1 MRVKLFAKREF
12 EFRWPTVDPTEE
24 DQQNG
29 CVLIP
34 EEEKIVILL
43 KKMNHHQK
51 RTIEDS
57 MVSATQS
64 TFQRGRKTQ
73 GSSDVNMS
81 YKIGHV
87 KDMRLNSSVTGW
99 KNVLDEDGNELKY
112 TFEKLC
118 DLMSSNAGLDPE
130 VYGHFENDL
139 LADIDLRNSMADTTE
154 VNPKN

>member
-1 MRVKLFAKREF
+1 MRVKLFTKRES
-12 EFRWPTVDPTEE
+12 EFQWPTTDPTEE
-24 DQQNG
+24 EQQNG
-29 CVLIP
+29 HKLIP
-34 EEEKIVILL
+34 EEDKIVILL
-43 KKMNHHQK
+43 RKMTHHQK

-73 GSSDVNMS
+73 TSGDVNMA

-87 KDMRLNSSVTGW
+87 KDMRLNSSIMGW
-99 KNVLDEDGNELKY
+99 KNVLDEQGDEIKY

-130 VYGHFENDL
+130 IYGHFENDL
-139 LADIDLRNSMADTTE
+139 LEEIDSRNSMADTTE